1 VTYTSPPH
9 YRLVRLFRIAIIV
22 HSALPRLAP
31 LRVFPTLLT
40 AGATLAALLSATRF
54 SWTAALLLLPFG
66 TLVGLVLFAGTPILV
81 AVRHERLSF
90 SVMTRL
96 QLKRAA

>member
-1 VTYTSPPH
+1 V
-9 YRLVRLFRIAIIV
+9 IIV
-22 HSALPRLAP
+22 HCALPRLSA
-31 LRVFPTLLT
+31 LRIFPTLLT
-40 AGATLAALLSATRF
+40 ARVSLAALLSATRF
-54 SWTAALLLLPFG
+54 SWTAALLFLRFG
-66 TLVGLVLFAGTPILV
+66 SFLGLVLLARTPIVV

>member
-1 VTYTSPPH
+1 V
-9 YRLVRLFRIAIIV
+9 VIIDIV
-22 HSALPRLAP
+22 AGLSA
-31 LRVFPTLLT
+31 LRVFPALLT
-40 AGATLAALLSATRF
+40 ARLTLADLLAATRF
-54 SWTAALLLLPFG
+54 SWTTALLFLPFG
-66 TLVGLVLFAGTPILV
+66 ACLDLVLLAGTPVVV